1 MIIKRKVGPKGQ
13 VVIPKDVREA
23 LNIKPGSEVFIEIIE
38 NEIRIRVPPNKKEF
52 LKDFLKTPEKLTE
65 KVDFK
70 KLYYEQYTKG

>member
-13 VVIPKDVREA
+13 VVIPKDVRDA

-38 NEIRIRVPPNKKEF
+38 NEIRISLPSNKKEF
-52 LKDFLKTPEKLTE
+52 LKDFLETPAKLTE

-70 KLYYEQYTKG
+70 KLYYEQYIKD

>member
-23 LNIKPGSEVFIEIIE
+23 LNIKPGSEVLIEIIE
-38 NEIRIRVPPNKKEF
+38 NEIRIRLPSNKKEF
-52 LKDFLKTPEKLTE
+52 LEDFLKTPEKLTE

-70 KLYYEQYTKG
+70 KFYYKQYTKD

>member
-38 NEIRIRVPPNKKEF
+38 NEIRIRLPSNKKEF
-52 LKDFLKTPEKLTE
+52 LKDFLEIPEKLTE

-70 KLYYEQYTKG
+70 KFYYEQYTKD